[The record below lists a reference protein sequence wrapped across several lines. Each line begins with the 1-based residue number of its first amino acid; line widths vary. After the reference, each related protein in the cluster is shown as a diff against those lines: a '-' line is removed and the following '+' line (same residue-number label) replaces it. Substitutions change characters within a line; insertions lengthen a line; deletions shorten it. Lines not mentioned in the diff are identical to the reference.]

1 MDKKYQS
8 WSVTDWRK
16 VLFSNESHFLVQGQ
30 HSQHVRR
37 SIREPISECHIDQTV
52 KHPQKKM
59 LCGSFTYYG
68 VGPLLP
74 IKRIMNIEK
83 YIQVLDKKVVRDLS
97 NALPHGS
104 GIFQQDSA
112 QCIRPKR

>member
-37 SIREPISECHIDQTV
+37 SIKEPISECHIDQSV
-52 KHPQKKM
+52 KYQKKKM

-68 VGPLLP
+68 VGSLLP
-74 IKRIMNIEK
+74 IEKMMNSKK
-83 YIQVLDKKVVRDLS
+83 YIQVMESMKKMKITVRI
-97 NALPHGS
+97 G
-104 GIFQQDSA
+104 
-112 QCIRPKR
+112 R